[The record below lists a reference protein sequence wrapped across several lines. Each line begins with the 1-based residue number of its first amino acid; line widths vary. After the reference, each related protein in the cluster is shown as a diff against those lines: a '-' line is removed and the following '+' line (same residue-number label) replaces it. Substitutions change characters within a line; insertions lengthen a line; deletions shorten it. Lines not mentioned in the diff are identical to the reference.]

1 MTSLSCGHL
10 VEKCTGVGDV
20 TVILGRI
27 EQGDPQAAEELLPLV
42 YEELRKLAAARM
54 ANEKAGQT
62 LQPTAL
68 VHEAWLKIAGDG
80 QEHFANRRHFF
91 KAAAG
96 AMQQILIDVARR
108 KQRLKHGA
116 NLIGDELHESRIAMT
131 VPSEELLAVN
141 DALAALALEDPE
153 AAEVVRMRY
162 FVGMTVPEIAAALD
176 LAPRT
181 VDRHWAFARAWL
193 KRTIRSSLSGPAGP
207 D

>member
-1 MTSLSCGHL
+1 MAPMSEVTQLLSAI
-10 VEKCTGVGDV
+10 DA
-20 TVILGRI
+20 
-27 EQGDPQAAEELLPLV
+27 GDPKAADKLLPLV
-42 YEELRKLAAARM
+42 YDELRKLAVVRM
-54 ANEKAGQT
+54 ANEKPGQT

-80 QEHFANRRHFF
+80 HEHFANRRHFF

-96 AMQQILIDVARR
+96 AMQQILIDIARR

-116 NLIGDELHESRIAMT
+116 NPVGEELHESRIAVA

-141 DALAALALEDPE
+141 DALAALALEDPQ
-153 AAEVVRMRY
+153 AAAVVQMRY
-162 FVGMTVPEIAAALD
+162 FVGMNVPEIAAALE

-193 KRTIRSSLSGPAGP
+193 KRTIRTSLSGPTGP
-207 D
+207 G

>member
-1 MTSLSCGHL
+1 MSEVTS
-10 VEKCTGVGDV
+10 
-20 TVILGRI
+20 ILNAI
-27 EQGDPQAAEELLPLV
+27 QQGDPRAAEELLPLV
-42 YEELRKLAAARM
+42 YEELRKLAAVRM
-54 ANEKAGQT
+54 ANEKPGQT

-80 QEHFANRRHFF
+80 QQHFANRRHFF

-96 AMQQILIDVARR
+96 AMQQILIDIARR

-116 NLIGDELHESRIAMT
+116 NLIGDELHESRIAMS

-141 DALAALALEDPE
+141 DALATLALEDPQ
-153 AAEVVRMRY
+153 AAAVVQMRY
-162 FVGMTVPEIAAALD
+162 FVGMTVPEIADALD

-193 KRTIRSSLSGPAGP
+193 KRTIRSSLSGPAAS

>member
-1 MTSLSCGHL
+1 MS
-10 VEKCTGVGDV
+10 DV
-20 TVILGRI
+20 TQILEAI
-27 EQGDPQAAEELLPLV
+27 EQGDPKAADELLPLV
-42 YEELRKLAAARM
+42 YEELRKLAVVRI
-54 ANEKAGQT
+54 ANEKPGQT

-68 VHEAWLKIAGDG
+68 VHEAWLKVAGDG
-80 QEHFANRRHFF
+80 NQHFANRRHFF

-96 AMQQILIDVARR
+96 AMQQILIDIARR

-116 NLIGDELHESRIAMT
+116 NVVGEELHESRIAMS

-141 DALAALALEDPE
+141 DALAALAREDPQ

-162 FVGMTVPEIAAALD
+162 FVGMTVTEIAAAID

-193 KRTIRSSLSGPAGP
+193 KRTIRTSLSGTAGP
-207 D
+207 A

>member
-1 MTSLSCGHL
+1 MFNA
-10 VEKCTGVGDV
+10 
-20 TVILGRI
+20 I
-27 EQGDPQAAEELLPLV
+27 EAGEPKAADQLLPLV
-42 YEELRKLAAARM
+42 YEELRKLAVVRM

-80 QEHFANRRHFF
+80 NEHYANRRHFF
-91 KAAAG
+91 KAAAT
-96 AMQQILIDVARR
+96 AMQQILIDNARR

-116 NLIGDELHESRIAMT
+116 NLVGEELHESRIAMSG
-131 VPSEELLAVN
+131 PSEEMLAVN
-141 DALAALALEDPE
+141 EALAVLTLEDPQ
-153 AAEVVRMRY
+153 AAEVVQLRY
-162 FVGMTVPEIAAALD
+162 FVGMTVPEIAVALD

-193 KRTIRSSLSGPAGP
+193 KRTMRSSLSGSGGP

>member
-1 MTSLSCGHL
+1 MS
-10 VEKCTGVGDV
+10 DV
-20 TVILGRI
+20 TCILNRV
-27 EQGDPQAAEELLPLV
+27 EQGDKQAAGELLPLV
-42 YEELRKLAAARM
+42 YEELRKLAVVRM

-68 VHEAWLKIAGDG
+68 VHEAWLKIAGEG

-96 AMQQILIDVARR
+96 AMQQILIDNARR

-116 NLIGDELHESRIAMT
+116 NQSGDELHESRIAMS

-141 DALAALALEDPE
+141 DALATLALEDPQ
-153 AAEVVRMRY
+153 AAAVVQMRY
-162 FVGMTVPEIAAALD
+162 FVGMTVPEIADALD

-193 KRTIRSSLSGPAGP
+193 KRTIRSSLSGPAGS

>member
-1 MTSLSCGHL
+1 MS
-10 VEKCTGVGDV
+10 DV
-20 TVILGRI
+20 TCILERVQ
-27 EQGDPQAAEELLPLV
+27 QGDPQAAGELLPIV
-42 YEELRKLAAARM
+42 YEELRNLAAARM
-54 ANEKAGQT
+54 ANEKFGQT

-80 QEHFANRRHFF
+80 QQHFANRRHFF

-96 AMQQILIDVARR
+96 AMQQILIDIARR

-116 NLIGDELHESRIAMT
+116 NLIGDELHESRIAMSA
-131 VPSEELLAVN
+131 PSEELLAVN
-141 DALAALALEDPE
+141 DALATLALEDPQ
-153 AAEVVRMRY
+153 AAQVVQMRY

-193 KRTIRSSLSGPAGP
+193 KRTIRSSLSGPG
-207 D
+207 

>member
-1 MTSLSCGHL
+1 MSDITR
-10 VEKCTGVGDV
+10 
-20 TVILGRI
+20 ILDRVQ
-27 EQGDPQAAEELLPLV
+27 QGEPKAAEELIPLV
-42 YEELRKLAAARM
+42 YEELRKLAVVRM
-54 ANEKAGQT
+54 ANEKPGQT

-80 QEHFANRRHFF
+80 SEHFANRRHFF

-96 AMQQILIDVARR
+96 AMQQILIDIARR

-116 NLIGDELHESRIAMT
+116 NLIGDELHESRIAMS

-141 DALAALALEDPE
+141 DALAALALEDPQ
-153 AAEVVRMRY
+153 AAEVVQMRY

-193 KRTIRSSLSGPAGP
+193 KRTIRSSLSGSARP
-207 D
+207 DISRED

>member
-1 MTSLSCGHL
+1 MS
-10 VEKCTGVGDV
+10 DV
-20 TVILGRI
+20 TQLLNAI
-27 EQGDPQAAEELLPLV
+27 EAGEPKAAEQLLPLV

-54 ANEKAGQT
+54 ANEKVGQT

-91 KAAAG
+91 KAATT
-96 AMQQILIDVARR
+96 AMQQILIDNARR

-116 NLIGDELHESRIAMT
+116 NLIGDELHESRIAVT

-141 DALAALALEDPE
+141 DALAALALEDRE

-193 KRTIRSSLSGPAGP
+193 KRTIRSSLSG
-207 D
+207 